1 MIESRARLLAIA
13 TVLIV
18 GGCATLEPPPLREF
32 DRDATLDPRVT
43 PASLDEPA
51 RPTIEAAR
59 TPAPTAETR
68 SGLAGPRSPDELIR
82 WALAENPLVRAARF
96 NVVALQHRVPQVTA
110 LDDPVV
116 SNSIFPIPSVAPQY
130 SLMGYMP
137 YSALLAQQFPWFGTL
152 RLRGEAADHDVKI
165 ALFELAAAQL
175 DVVAS
180 VKRAYHDLHFSEHA
194 LALLGENRKLA
205 EDFLQIARVRYRL
218 ATASQSDVLRAEV
231 AVSDID
237 REMETTRQAVS
248 EARAELAR
256 VLHVDPD
263 TPIETTAESPLVAVP
278 EKLDRLTELA
288 MAGRP
293 ELQGRLAAIA
303 RDEKAI
309 ELARKRFYPNF
320 TLGAIYQDM
329 ERTNAI
335 ARDTAMGMPNVGL
348 FVGFNLPIYHKKLT
362 AGVHEAQAR
371 AAADAQLYEAERDQT
386 YRDVKDAL
394 VAARVQ
400 QNVVGL
406 LRRNNLP
413 SARRI
418 FELTRSEYRS
428 NKEGV
433 DYLTLLGAWRDVLQ
447 VELQIAQV
455 EAELGKTLAQL
466 ERAVGAQLN
475 EHPPAPA
482 LLNAPSPVAVEPDA
496 KPAADPPAK
505 PSTPPSPS
513 ASPFQGEEKEKPPI
527 KTIDLDAPAIERN
540 EAVR

>member
-1 MIESRARLLAIA
+1 MLIA
-13 TVLIV
+13 
-18 GGCATLEPPPLREF
+18 GGCATLEPPPLRES

-43 PASLDEPA
+43 PASFDQPE
-51 RPTIEAAR
+51 RPPIEAAR
-59 TPAPTAETR
+59 TPAPVAEPHSSLT
-68 SGLAGPRSPDELIR
+68 GPKSPDELIR
-82 WALAENPLVRAARF
+82 WALAENPMVRAARF
-96 NVVALQHRVPQVTA
+96 NVLALQHRVPQVTA

-130 SLMGYMP
+130 TLMGYMP

-165 ALFELAAAQL
+165 ALFELAAAHL

-194 LALLGENRKLA
+194 LALLSENRKLA

-237 REMETTRQAVS
+237 REIETTRQGVS

-256 VLHVDPD
+256 VLHVDPE
-263 TPIETTAESPLVAVP
+263 TPIETTAESTLGAVP
-278 EKLDRLTELA
+278 DKLDRLTNLA

-309 ELARKRFYPNF
+309 ELARKRYYPNF

-329 ERTNAI
+329 ERTNAT

-348 FVGFNLPIYHKKLT
+348 FVGFNLPIYHKKLI

-371 AAADAQLYEAERDQT
+371 ASADAQLYAAERDQT

-400 QNVVGL
+400 QNVLGL
-406 LRRNNLP
+406 LRKNNLP
-413 SARRI
+413 TAKRI
-418 FELTRSEYRS
+418 FELTTSEYRS
-428 NKEGV
+428 NREGV

-447 VELQIAQV
+447 VELQVAQV

-482 LLNAPSPVAVEPDA
+482 LLNAPSPAAVEPDA
-496 KPAADPPAK
+496 KPETDPPAK

-513 ASPFQGEEKEKPPI
+513 ASPFQEDKAKKPI
-527 KTIDLDAPAIERN
+527 KTIDLDAPAIERM
-540 EAVR
+540 EAAR

>member
-1 MIESRARLLAIA
+1 M
-13 TVLIV
+13 LIV

-43 PASLDEPA
+43 LASLDEPA
-51 RPTIEAAR
+51 RPSIEAAR
-59 TPAPTAETR
+59 TQAPTAETR
-68 SGLAGPRSPDELIR
+68 SGLSGPRSPDELIR
-82 WALAENPLVRAARF
+82 WALAENPMVRAARF

-256 VLHVDPD
+256 VLHVDPE

-278 EKLDRLTELA
+278 EKLDHLTELA

-433 DYLTLLGAWRDVLQ
+433 DYLSLLGAWRDVLQ

-482 LLNAPSPVAVEPDA
+482 LLNAPSPVAVEPE
-496 KPAADPPAK
+496 ADPPAR

-513 ASPFQGEEKEKPPI
+513 ASPFQGEEKEKPPV

-540 EAVR
+540 EALR